1 MIKADLANALQG
13 GNSVLEVAYVEDG
26 DAELDV
32 RVVPD
37 AVHGRK
43 SAGLAVC
50 VLLRRALGAERRCEE
65 RVQVKSTAHAPNV
78 CPEHHPSRAHVPAR
92 YRDRGG

>member
-13 GNSVLEVAYVEDG
+13 GNSVFEVAYVEDG

-32 RVVPD
+32 RVVAD

-50 VLLRRALGAERRCEE
+50 VLLRRALGIEKQREE
-65 RVQVKSTAHAPNV
+65 RV
-78 CPEHHPSRAHVPAR
+78 
-92 YRDRGG
+92 